1 MEFQVASLDLEAKKS
16 QLAKCSKRELAIR
29 EHIDNLKELTAG
41 KERDM
46 KKMESFK
53 SITARQLVEADKDV
67 EKLKHAIFKESQA
80 LHALLQ
86 EEKNLTAEIR
96 STQVRVL

>member
-1 MEFQVASLDLEAKKS
+1 
-16 QLAKCSKRELAIR
+16 
-29 EHIDNLKELTAG
+29 LKELTAG